1 MAVGIGIPAIGVCY
15 SILSH
20 DAPSCTGGENRSVRI
35 GHRRLPTIV
44 DTPKAA
50 YRQGNW
56 MKWDLSAAGEFSQ
69 A

>member
-1 MAVGIGIPAIGVCY
+1 
-15 SILSH
+15 
-20 DAPSCTGGENRSVRI
+20 
-35 GHRRLPTIV
+35 LPTIA